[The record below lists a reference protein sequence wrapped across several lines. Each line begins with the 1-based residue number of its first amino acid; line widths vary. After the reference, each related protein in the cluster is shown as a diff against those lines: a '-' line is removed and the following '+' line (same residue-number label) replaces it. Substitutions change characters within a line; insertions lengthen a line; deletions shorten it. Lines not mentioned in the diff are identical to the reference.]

1 MDGGRSQV
9 DRYTSKQVDKERALS
24 EKKIL
29 YDSPGERGKR
39 GFEDL
44 ECYQLSLEVMA
55 KIHAFSKTLPS
66 DEKYDLYA
74 QIRRCSKN
82 VTGNIA
88 EAYGRYHY
96 LDSLHYY
103 SIARGELNETL
114 ARLIDARVLEYINQ
128 SDFEALYKLIR
139 QAEQALNG
147 FMSYVRRQR
156 AGSQEYGDK
165 RIGESQMDY
174 DIASVEEQ
182 SD

>member
-1 MDGGRSQV
+1 
-9 DRYTSKQVDKERALS
+9 
-24 EKKIL
+24 L
-29 YDSPGERGKR
+29 YESPGEKGKR

-44 ECYQLSLEVMA
+44 ECYQLALEVMS
-55 KIHAFSKTLPS
+55 KIHTFSKALPS

-74 QIRRCSKN
+74 QIRRASKN

-114 ARLIDARVLEYINQ
+114 AHLINERVLEYINQ
-128 SDFEALYKLIR
+128 PDFESLYKLIR
-139 QAEQALNG
+139 QTEQALNG

-165 RIGESQMDY
+165 KIGESEIDY
-174 DIASVEEQ
+174 DTTLFDEE

>member
-1 MDGGRSQV
+1 M
-9 DRYTSKQVDKERALS
+9 S
-24 EKKIL
+24 EKKPL
-29 YDSPGERGKR
+29 YDSPGEKGKR

-44 ECYQLSLEVMA
+44 ECYQLALEVMA

-74 QIRRCSKN
+74 QIRRASKG

-114 ARLIDARVLEYINQ
+114 AHLVNARVLEYINQ
-128 SDFEALYKLIR
+128 SDFESHYKLIR
-139 QAEQALNG
+139 HAEQTLNG

-165 RIGESQMDY
+165 KVSESQIDY
-174 DIASVEEQ
+174 DVPFLEEE
-182 SD
+182 SE

>member
-1 MDGGRSQV
+1 M
-9 DRYTSKQVDKERALS
+9 A
-24 EKKIL
+24 EKKPL
-29 YDSPGERGKR
+29 YESPGEKGKR

-44 ECYQLSLEVMA
+44 ECYQLALEVMA
-55 KIHAFSKTLPS
+55 KVHAFSKTLPP

-74 QIRRCSKN
+74 QIRRSSKN

-114 ARLIDARVLEYINQ
+114 AQLINAHVLKYINQ
-128 SDFEALYKLIR
+128 AEFESLYRLIR
-139 QAEQALNG
+139 HTEQTLNG
-147 FMSYVRRQR
+147 FMSFVRRQR

-165 RIGESQMDY
+165 RIGETLIDY
-174 DIASVEEQ
+174 DVTLFKEE

>member
-1 MDGGRSQV
+1 M
-9 DRYTSKQVDKERALS
+9 S
-24 EKKIL
+24 EKKPL
-29 YDSPGERGKR
+29 YESPGEKGKR

-44 ECYQLSLEVMA
+44 EGYQLALEAMA
-55 KIHAFSKTLPS
+55 KIHTFSKSLPS

-74 QIRRCSKN
+74 QIRRASKG

-114 ARLIDARVLEYINQ
+114 AHLINARVLEYIKQ
-128 SDFEALYKLIR
+128 PDFESLYRLIR
-139 QAEQALNG
+139 QAEQGLNG
-147 FMSYVRRQR
+147 FMAYVRRQR
-156 AGSQEYGDK
+156 AGSRDFGDK
-165 RIGESQMDY
+165 RMSENQIDY
-174 DIASVEEQ
+174 DASSLEEE